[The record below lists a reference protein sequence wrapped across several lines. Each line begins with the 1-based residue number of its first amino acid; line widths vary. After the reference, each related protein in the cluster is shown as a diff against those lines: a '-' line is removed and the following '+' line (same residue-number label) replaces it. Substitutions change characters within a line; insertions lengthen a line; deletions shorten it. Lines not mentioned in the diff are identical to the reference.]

1 MWLFNM
7 FKFCDCD
14 AIFDKKLDT
23 ESEYEMC
30 MYMYFVDIDLYAD
43 LVTGPGFQKR
53 SPDSAKHTHGYIF
66 LCK

>member
-30 MYMYFVDIDLYAD
+30 MYFVDIDLYAD
-43 LVTGPGFQKR
+43 LVTGP
-53 SPDSAKHTHGYIF
+53 
-66 LCK
+66 